1 MIKKLDIAGLQTE
14 ITPELRKYV
23 EKKIGK
29 LDRYIAKHARE
40 AAHAEVKLR
49 ETKSK
54 DKNRFNCTVVIFNQD
69 GDVEASESTINMF
82 AAIDIVETKLKTQ
95 LKKKKELHGDA
106 KMRRTMFSRFR
117 RKDPTLG
124 QG

>member
-1 MIKKLDIAGLQTE
+1 MIKKLDIAGVHTE